1 MNSKIFVSAGNSSNM
16 ELNEVYRK
24 AAGMDVII
32 NKVNISVL
40 TAYADELFW
49 DVRISLLRGFLMY
62 LG

>member
-16 ELNEVYRK
+16 ELHEVYRK

-49 DVRISLLRGFLMY
+49 DVRIPLVHGFLMY
-62 LG
+62 FG